1 MNKIFEYSVAIR
13 TLGTAGDCYIKEI
26 QSLCRQSIL
35 PQKIVVYIANGYP
48 IPKAVANEVYV
59 VVPKGMVAQRALD
72 YKEIET
78 DFVLLLDDDVYLPDN
93 CVEVLYKEMLECH
106 GDCIAADVFQP
117 HLASFKSILY
127 DCTVNLSFPSRD
139 ELWAFKVRNNASFS
153 YNRHPTKGV
162 YKSQSAAGPISL
174 WRKEVLVGIHYQ
186 DELWLDQMGFA
197 FGDDQLMFQKVYKNG
212 YNLLVSYDSG
222 AIHLNAKSSSRLF
235 QRSSEKF
242 YTRSKA
248 LYMLW
253 YRSCYH
259 LDKNSKFKKLNV
271 GLCFFIKQLH
281 LLFIHIIT
289 ALVYKDAGIFFNF
302 LKGNLDGINESRKK
316 IKLIPNFILR

>member
-1 MNKIFEYSVAIR
+1 MSKLFEYSVAIR
-13 TLGTAGDCYIKEI
+13 TLGTAGDYYIKEI
-26 QSLCRQSIL
+26 QSLCRQSIM
-35 PQKIVVYIANGYP
+35 PQKIVVYIADGYP
-48 IPKAVANEVYV
+48 LPKAIANEVYI

-78 DFVLLLDDDVYLPDN
+78 DFILLLDDDVFLPDN
-93 CVEVLYKEMLECH
+93 CVEILYKEMQEHH
-106 GDCIAADVFQP
+106 GDCIAADVFHP
-117 HLASFKSILY
+117 HLASFKSTLY
-127 DCTVNLSFPSRD
+127 DCAVNLSFPSHNGS
-139 ELWAFKVRNNASFS
+139 WAFKVRNNASFS
-153 YNRHPTKGV
+153 YNIHPIKGV

-174 WRKEVLVGIHYQ
+174 WRKEVLLGIHYH

-197 FGDDQLMFQKVYKNG
+197 FGDDQLMFQKVFKNG

-253 YRSCYH
+253 YRSCYQ
-259 LDKNSKFKKLNV
+259 LDNNSKFKKV
-271 GLCFFIKQLH
+271 IVACCFFIKQLH
-281 LLFIHIIT
+281 LLSIHIIT
-289 ALVYKDAGIFFNF
+289 ALVNKDAGIFFKF
-302 LKGNLDGINESRKK
+302 IKGNFDGINESKRKL
-316 IKLIPNFILR
+316 KLIPNFILR